1 MRVLFAYDDSE
12 CAKSALDD
20 LKNAGLPAG
29 TEVLVLMVTEDW
41 SLIFEEAEASI
52 RPEERS
58 EFPTPLDIQR
68 IREKAHA
75 RLLEMQ
81 ELVGSVAQR
90 LQTEFPLWRISS
102 EVIPGFSH
110 WSILDKAGEFNADLI
125 VVGSHG
131 RNLVGRVILGSSS
144 LKILSEAKC
153 SVRVARHSPART
165 DDDDESPQRIVV
177 GVDGSPDSFAAI
189 SAVAKRSWRTEG
201 SVRLVA
207 ALEPNFETDA
217 DFDVDKKKIM
227 DGLGLAK
234 YELEAAG
241 LNVSTVACFADPK
254 KLLIEE
260 AEKWG
265 ADAIFLGAKG
275 HGFVDRLLLGSVSY
289 SVAARAECSVEVV
302 RVDP

>member
-20 LKNAGLPAG
+20 LKNAGLPTG

-58 EFPTPLDIQR
+58 EFPTPLDIQK
-68 IREKAHA
+68 IRAKAHA

-110 WSILDKAGEFNADLI
+110 WSILDRAREFNSDLI

-131 RNLVGRVILGSSS
+131 RNLVGRVVLGSSS
-144 LKILSEAKC
+144 LKILSEANC

-165 DDDDESPQRIVV
+165 DDDESPQRIVV
-177 GVDGSPDSFAAI
+177 GVDGSPDSLAAI

-207 ALEPNFETDA
+207 ALEPNFGTDT

-227 DGLGLAK
+227 DGLHLAK

-302 RVDP
+302 RVNS